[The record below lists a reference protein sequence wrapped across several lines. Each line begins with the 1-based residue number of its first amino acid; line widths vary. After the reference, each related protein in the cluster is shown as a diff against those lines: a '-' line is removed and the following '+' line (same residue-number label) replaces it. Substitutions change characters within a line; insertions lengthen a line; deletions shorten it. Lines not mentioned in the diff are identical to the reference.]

1 MHVIH
6 IIFGLQSF
14 RFGPE
19 IGFVASCALEFFK
32 NVKKRTLVGNAK
44 DCESLMSCHVVL
56 LKRYVHVT
64 SI

>member
-6 IIFGLQSF
+6 VNYRLQSF

-44 DCESLMSCHVVL
+44 DCESL
-56 LKRYVHVT
+56 
-64 SI
+64 